1 MLSVLHVTLPVFALV
16 LCGWIAARRRI
27 LSPEAASGINAFV
40 FMFALPAMMY
50 RAASTQ
56 SPGQLADLRFLAAFA
71 IAALLMLFGS
81 RWLAPKAA
89 APNPQQRTGVA
100 FAATHGNVGYMGLP
114 LTAQLGDPS
123 LMPAMVMAL
132 LVDILMVIVITIL
145 LFEWGRQTRA
155 SVQGASGQSS
165 SGQAAAGQAAAG
177 QVVAGQVVAGQGSQA
192 TTPVSGLSDSIG
204 ARVRMALIGLLRT
217 PMILGLVVGVVVSAG
232 WIPVP
237 DTAESFIGLLAQAAG
252 PCALFAIGA
261 SLGERKIELDA
272 PTGGLVALKLLIH
285 PLLVAALMW
294 ILQVDWRLAA
304 VGIMAAGLPTASNV
318 FILSQR
324 YGVNV
329 RPIGAALALG
339 TLLAAASVSFILW
352 MTGLVP
358 A

>member
-165 SGQAAAGQAAAG
+165 SGQAAAGQS
-177 QVVAGQVVAGQGSQA
+177 VAGQGSQA
-192 TTPVSGLSDSIG
+192 TNPVSGPSDSTG
-204 ARVRMALIGLLRT
+204 ARLRQVLIGLLRT

>member
-81 RWLAPKAA
+81 RWLAPKSA

-114 LTAQLGDPS
+114 LTAQLGDPT

-145 LFEWGRQTRA
+145 LFEWGRQAQSLAQDRGADTTGSGAA
-155 SVQGASGQSS
+155 STVDTGAASGTA
-165 SGQAAAGQAAAG
+165 SGTAAIDGTAARIR
-177 QVVAGQVVAGQGSQA
+177 
-192 TTPVSGLSDSIG
+192 L
-204 ARVRMALIGLLRT
+204 ALLGLLRT
-217 PMILGLVVGVVVSAG
+217 PMILGLVAGVVVSAG

-237 DTAESFIGLLAQAAG
+237 ATAESFIGLLAQAAG

-272 PTGGLVALKLLIH
+272 PTGGLVALKLLVH
-285 PLLVAALMW
+285 PLLVALLMW

-304 VGIMAAGLPTASNV
+304 VGIMGAGLPTASNV

-339 TLLAAASVSFILW
+339 TVLAAASVSFILW
-352 MTGLVP
+352 ATGLV
-358 A
+358 AG

>member
-56 SPGQLADLRFLAAFA
+56 SPGQLADLRFLSAFA

-165 SGQAAAGQAAAG
+165 SGQAAAGQ
-177 QVVAGQVVAGQGSQA
+177 VVAGQAVAGQSSRA
-192 TTPVSGLSDSIG
+192 TTPVSGPSDSTG
-204 ARVRMALIGLLRT
+204 ARLRQVLIGLLRT

-339 TLLAAASVSFILW
+339 TLLAAVSVSFILW

>member
-1 MLSVLHVTLPVFALV
+1 
-16 LCGWIAARRRI
+16 
-27 LSPEAASGINAFV
+27 
-40 FMFALPAMMY
+40 
-50 RAASTQ
+50 
-56 SPGQLADLRFLAAFA
+56 
-71 IAALLMLFGS
+71 
-81 RWLAPKAA
+81 
-89 APNPQQRTGVA
+89 
-100 FAATHGNVGYMGLP
+100 
-114 LTAQLGDPS
+114 
-123 LMPAMVMAL
+123 
-132 LVDILMVIVITIL
+132 
-145 LFEWGRQTRA
+145 
-155 SVQGASGQSS
+155 
-165 SGQAAAGQAAAG
+165 
-177 QVVAGQVVAGQGSQA
+177 
-192 TTPVSGLSDSIG
+192 
-204 ARVRMALIGLLRT
+204 
-217 PMILGLVVGVVVSAG
+217 VVSAG

>member
-1 MLSVLHVTLPVFALV
+1 MSGVLHVTLPVFALV

-71 IAALLMLFGS
+71 LAALIMLFGA

-114 LTAQLGDPS
+114 LTAQLGDPT

-145 LFEWGRQTRA
+145 LFEWGRQANHSDQANAGDGVGTRVRA
-155 SVQGASGQSS
+155 S
-165 SGQAAAGQAAAG
+165 
-177 QVVAGQVVAGQGSQA
+177 
-192 TTPVSGLSDSIG
+192 L
-204 ARVRMALIGLLRT
+204 LGLLRT
-217 PMILGLVVGVVVSAG
+217 PMILGLIAGVVVSAG
-232 WIPVP
+232 WVPVP
-237 DTAESFIGLLAQAAG
+237 ATAESFIGLLAQAAG

-261 SLGERKIELDA
+261 SLGDRKIEIDG
-272 PTGGLVALKLLIH
+272 PTSGLVALKLLVH

-294 ILQVDWRLAA
+294 MFQVDWRLAA
-304 VGIMAAGLPTASNV
+304 VGIMGAGLPTASNV

-339 TLLAAASVSFILW
+339 TLFAAASVSIILW
-352 MTGLVP
+352 VTGLVP
-358 A
+358 S

>member
-145 LFEWGRQTRA
+145 LFEWGRQARA
-155 SVQGASGQSS
+155 SVQGASGPGS
-165 SGQAAAGQAAAG
+165 SGQAA
-177 QVVAGQVVAGQGSQA
+177 AGQVVAGQGSQA
-192 TTPVSGLSDSIG
+192 TNPVSGPSDSTG
-204 ARVRMALIGLLRT
+204 ARVRQALIGLLRT

>member
-1 MLSVLHVTLPVFALV
+1 MSGVLHVTLPVFALV

-71 IAALLMLFGS
+71 LAALIMLFGA
-81 RWLAPKAA
+81 RWLAPKSA
-89 APNPQQRTGVA
+89 APNAQQRTGVA

-114 LTAQLGDPS
+114 LTAQLGDPA

-145 LFEWGRQTRA
+145 LFEWGRQSMHPGRA
-155 SVQGASGQSS
+155 GAGDGVGLRVQAS
-165 SGQAAAGQAAAG
+165 
-177 QVVAGQVVAGQGSQA
+177 
-192 TTPVSGLSDSIG
+192 L
-204 ARVRMALIGLLRT
+204 LGLLRT
-217 PMILGLVVGVVVSAG
+217 PMILGLIAGVVVSVG

-237 DTAESFIGLLAQAAG
+237 ATAESFIGLLAQAAG

-261 SLGERKIELDA
+261 SLGERKIEVDV
-272 PTGGLVALKLLIH
+272 PTSGLVALKLLVH

-294 ILQVDWRLAA
+294 LFQVDWRLAA
-304 VGIMAAGLPTASNV
+304 VGIMGAGLPTASNV

-339 TLLAAASVSFILW
+339 TLFAAASVSFILW
-352 MTGLVP
+352 VTGLVP

>member
-27 LSPEAASGINAFV
+27 LTPEAASGINAFV

-56 SPGQLADLRFLAAFA
+56 SPGQLADPKFLAAFA
-71 IAALLMLFGS
+71 LAALIMLFGS
-81 RWLAPKAA
+81 RWLAPKSA
-89 APNPQQRTGVA
+89 APNPQQRTGAA

-145 LFEWGRQTRA
+145 LFEWGRQSAARKQ
-155 SVQGASGQSS
+155 SGAGDHT
-165 SGQAAAGQAAAG
+165 A
-177 QVVAGQVVAGQGSQA
+177 V
-192 TTPVSGLSDSIG
+192 
-204 ARVRMALIGLLRT
+204 RVRAALTGLLRT
-217 PMILGLVVGVVVSAG
+217 PMILGLVLGVIVSTG
-232 WIPVP
+232 WVPVP
-237 DTAESFIGLLAQAAG
+237 PTAESFIGLLAQAAG

-261 SLGERKIELDA
+261 SLGERRIVVDG
-272 PTGGLVALKLLIH
+272 PVSGLVALKLIVH
-285 PLLVAALMW
+285 PLLVAGLM
-294 ILQVDWRLAA
+294 LLFQVDWRLAA
-304 VGIMAAGLPTASNV
+304 VGIMGAGLPTASNV

-324 YGVNV
+324 YGVDV

-339 TLLAAASVSFILW
+339 TLMAAASVSFILW
-352 MTGLVP
+352 VTGLVP
-358 A
+358 S

>member
-56 SPGQLADLRFLAAFA
+56 SPGQLADLRFLSAFA

-165 SGQAAAGQAAAG
+165 SGQAAAGQ
-177 QVVAGQVVAGQGSQA
+177 VVAGQAVAGQGSQA
-192 TTPVSGLSDSIG
+192 TTPVSGPSDSTG
-204 ARVRMALIGLLRT
+204 ARLRQVLIGLLRT

-339 TLLAAASVSFILW
+339 TLLAAVSVSFILW

>member
-89 APNPQQRTGVA
+89 APDPQQRTGVA

-155 SVQGASGQSS
+155 SVQGASGPSS
-165 SGQAAAGQAAAG
+165 SGQAAAGQS
-177 QVVAGQVVAGQGSQA
+177 VAGQGSQA
-192 TTPVSGLSDSIG
+192 TNPVSGPSDSTG
-204 ARVRMALIGLLRT
+204 ARVRQALIGLLRT